1 MSIYADTSFFIS
13 LYVTDAHSQR
23 ARRQLEKHPR
33 IWLTP
38 LHRVET
44 AHAIAQQVFQR
55 RISAAEADRAYD
67 NFEND
72 RRAGLWLEAPAP
84 EAALDLAVELARR
97 HVARLGCRT
106 LDTLHI
112 ASALELGATKFWTF
126 DQRQERLAK
135 AVGLTVLS

>member
-1 MSIYADTSFFIS
+1 LSIYADSSFFVS
-13 LYVTDAHSQR
+13 LYVTDTHSHQAQR
-23 ARRQLEKHPR
+23 QMEKHLR

-38 LHRVET
+38 LHRVEI
-44 AHAIAQQVFQR
+44 AHAVAQLVFQH

-72 RRAGLWLEAPAP
+72 RRAGLWLDAPVP
-84 EAALDLAVELARR
+84 EAAFDLAVELARR

-112 ASALELGATKFWTF
+112 ASALELGASEFWTF
-126 DQRQERLAK
+126 DERQKRLAK
-135 AVGLTVLS
+135 TVGLSTA